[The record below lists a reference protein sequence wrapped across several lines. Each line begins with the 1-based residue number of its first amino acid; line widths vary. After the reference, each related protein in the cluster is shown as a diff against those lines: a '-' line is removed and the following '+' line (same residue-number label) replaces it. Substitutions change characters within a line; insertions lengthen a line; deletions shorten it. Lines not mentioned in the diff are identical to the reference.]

1 MQLFH
6 LNSYKTGGSKIQVE
20 LHASGG
26 LFSTWQRSG
35 RVRHV
40 SCFYIRESENKEI
53 NLTTGLTHKLTVCVG
68 CVCSAAIAD
77 SCAVNVPRV
86 KAECWIISHGV
97 CLFSLS
103 KSGSRLSGSRGRMCT
118 SGEESSVELSCAQL
132 DTDEQQSPEER
143 LVRSKAPQLKFKV
156 PQTPSEY
163 LSVMIQVSYK
173 ETRLLYFMCVSSIVL
188 II

>member
-1 MQLFH
+1 
-6 LNSYKTGGSKIQVE
+6 
-20 LHASGG
+20 
-26 LFSTWQRSG
+26 
-35 RVRHV
+35 
-40 SCFYIRESENKEI
+40 
-53 NLTTGLTHKLTVCVG
+53 
-68 CVCSAAIAD
+68 
-77 SCAVNVPRV
+77 
-86 KAECWIISHGV
+86 
-97 CLFSLS
+97 
-103 KSGSRLSGSRGRMCT
+103 MCT

-156 PQTPSEY
+156 PQTPTEY